1 MIREFDPHVVHTH
14 TAKAGLVGRLAAR
27 LANAGHRGASRIRV
41 VHTFHGNVLS
51 GYFSPLK
58 ESAFRWLERRLAHGF
73 TDTVGVLSPQQRLEI
88 VGRFAVAP
96 AEKVFV
102 VPLALDLSPFER
114 LPERG
119 AFRRELGFGENA
131 FVTGIVGR
139 IAPVKNHEMFLR
151 AAVRT
156 LSAVPHAR
164 FVAVG
169 DGEGAHD
176 LERLAATLG
185 LGAAI
190 RFAGLRTDLL
200 QIYSDLDAVALT
212 SRNEGTPLSLI
223 EAMACGR
230 AVVATD
236 VGGVSDVLTRE
247 WSGGVEERRFTESPA
262 PRGLLVASG
271 DAGGFAAALTSL
283 ASDSA
288 LRRLLGEAGRSY
300 AFRCHALPRL
310 LEDLDQLYRRI
321 RAA

>member
-27 LANAGHRGASRIRV
+27 LANARHRGASRIRV

-156 LSAVPHAR
+156 LRAVPHAR
-164 FVAVG
+164 FVVVG